1 LLLIYL
7 TAVLGMD
14 QHLAQGINLLYFL
27 PAAAA
32 ALPGHL
38 KNGYVECKTALP
50 AVCAGLLT
58 TGLAAY
64 ISTGL
69 PMELLRRCF
78 GVFLLCVGLS
88 GLWKARR

>member
-1 LLLIYL
+1 MTGFLYAFLAAAAAGVLSGFGVGGGTLLLIYL

-14 QHLAQGINLLYFL
+14 QHLGQGINLLFFL

-64 ISTGL
+64 IST
-69 PMELLRRCF
+69 
-78 GVFLLCVGLS
+78 
-88 GLWKARR
+88 